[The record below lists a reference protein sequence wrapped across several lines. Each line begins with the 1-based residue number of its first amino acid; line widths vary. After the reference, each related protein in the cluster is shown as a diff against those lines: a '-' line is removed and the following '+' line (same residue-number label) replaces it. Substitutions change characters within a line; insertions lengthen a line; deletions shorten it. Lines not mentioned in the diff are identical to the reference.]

1 MVYDTCAIRTGG
13 PVLCLQLDAE
23 MLRWF
28 RSFLP
33 KEERFFDLFA
43 RHSQT
48 VVQGAQ
54 ALQGMLNGGEETPV
68 FCQRVSQFENDA
80 DNITREVLTAVRRT
94 FITPFDRVD
103 IKNLITSM
111 DDAIDQ
117 MQQTAKA
124 VMLFEVRTFEPPMR
138 EIGALLVECANLVG
152 RALPLLQSISNNVAM
167 LTAITEELGKLEGR
181 VDDLHDIGLKELL
194 LKHRN
199 ANAMDFIVG
208 VEIYDHLEKV
218 ADRFDD
224 VANEINSIV
233 IEQV

>member
-1 MVYDTCAIRTGG
+1 
-13 PVLCLQLDAE
+13 
-23 MLRWF
+23 MLRYF
-28 RSFLP
+28 RAFLP

-43 RHSQT
+43 QHTHT

-54 ALQGMLNGGEETPV
+54 ALQDMLRGGDETLV
-68 FCQRVSQFENDA
+68 HCQRVSHFESEA

-124 VMLFEVRTFEPPMR
+124 VILFEVREFEPPMR
-138 EIGALLVECANLVG
+138 EIGSLLAESANLVG
-152 RALPLLQSISNNVAM
+152 RAVPLMQSIGPNLQM
-167 LTAITEELGKLEGR
+167 LTAMTEEITKLEGR
-181 VDDLHDIGLKELL
+181 VDDLHDIGLKELF

-199 ANAMDFIVG
+199 ANTMDYIVG
-208 VEIYDHLEKV
+208 AEIYDHLEKV

>member
-1 MVYDTCAIRTGG
+1 M
-13 PVLCLQLDAE
+13 P

-28 RSFLP
+28 RALLP
-33 KEERFFDLFA
+33 REDRFFDLFNK
-43 RHSQT
+43 HSQT
-48 VVQGAQ
+48 LVAGAA
-54 ALQGMLNGGEETPV
+54 ALQGMLRGGPDIEMY
-68 FCQRVSQFENDA
+68 CQKVNQYENEA
-80 DNITREVLTAVRRT
+80 DNITRQVLTAVRRT

-124 VMLFEVRTFEPPMR
+124 VTLFEVREFEQPMR
-138 EIGALLVECANLVG
+138 EMGVLIAECAGLVV
-152 RALPLLQSISNNVAM
+152 RALPLMQSIGENVAT
-167 LTAITEELGKLEGR
+167 LTAITEELTKLEGR
-181 VDDLHDIGLKELL
+181 VDDLHDIGLKELF

-208 VEIYDHLEKV
+208 VEVYDHLEKV

>member
-1 MVYDTCAIRTGG
+1 
-13 PVLCLQLDAE
+13 

-48 VVQGAQ
+48 IVQGAQ
-54 ALQGMLNGGEETPV
+54 ALQEVLKGGEQTPV
-68 FCQRVSQFENDA
+68 FCQRVSQLENDA
-80 DNITREVLTAVRRT
+80 DGITREVLTAVRRT

-124 VMLFEVRTFEPPMR
+124 VVLFEVRTFEPPMR
-138 EIGALLVECANLVG
+138 EMGTLIVECANLVG

-181 VDDLHDIGLKELL
+181 VDDLHDIGLKELF
-194 LKHRN
+194 LKHRS

-224 VANEINSIV
+224 VANEISSIV

>member
-1 MVYDTCAIRTGG
+1 
-13 PVLCLQLDAE
+13 

-33 KEERFFDLFA
+33 REERFFDLFA
-43 RHSQT
+43 RHSVA
-48 VVQGAQ
+48 VVKGAE
-54 ALQGMLNGGEETPV
+54 ALAGMLEGGDETPV
-68 FCQRVSQFENDA
+68 YCQRVNQFENDA
-80 DNITREVLTAVRRT
+80 DAVTREVLTAVRRT

-103 IKNLITSM
+103 IKNLITAM

-124 VMLFEVRTFEPPMR
+124 VMLFEVRQFEPPMR
-138 EIGALLVECANLVG
+138 EIGILLVECANLVG
-152 RALPLLQSISNNVAM
+152 RAVPLMSAIGDNVGL
-167 LTAITEELGKLEGR
+167 LTAITEEVGKLEGR
-181 VDDLHDIGLKELL
+181 VDDLHDIGLKELF
-194 LKHRN
+194 LKHRE
-199 ANAMDFIVG
+199 ANTIDFVVG
-208 VEIYDHLEKV
+208 AEIYKHLEKV

>member
-1 MVYDTCAIRTGG
+1 MVYDISALRTGG
-13 PVLCLQLDAE
+13 PVLVCKVDTL
-23 MLRWF
+23 MLHWF

-48 VVQGAQ
+48 IVQGAH
-54 ALQGMLNGGEETPV
+54 ALQGVLKGGEETPV
-68 FCQRVSQFENDA
+68 FCQRVSQLENDA
-80 DNITREVLTAVRRT
+80 DGITREVLTAVRRS

-124 VMLFEVRTFEPPMR
+124 VVLFEVRSFEPPMR
-138 EIGALLVECANLVG
+138 EIGSLLVECANLVG

-181 VDDLHDIGLKELL
+181 VDDLHDIGLKELF

-208 VEIYDHLEKV
+208 AEIYDHLEKV

-224 VANEINSIV
+224 VANEISSIV

>member
-1 MVYDTCAIRTGG
+1 
-13 PVLCLQLDAE
+13 

-28 RSFLP
+28 RVFLP
-33 KEERFFDLFA
+33 REERFFDLFA
-43 RHSQT
+43 RHADA

-54 ALQGMLNGGEETPV
+54 ALQDMMRGGDETPV
-68 FCQRVSQFENDA
+68 YCQRVSQFENDA
-80 DNITREVLTAVRRT
+80 DGITREVLTAVRRT
-94 FITPFDRVD
+94 FITPFDRGD

-124 VMLFEVRTFEPPMR
+124 VMLFEVRQFEPPMR
-138 EIGALLVECANLVG
+138 EMGQLIVECASLVQK
-152 RALPLLQSISNNVAM
+152 ALPLLKSIGNNVAM

-181 VDDLHDIGLKELL
+181 VDDLHDIGLKELY

-208 VEIYDHLEKV
+208 VEIYDHLEKI

>member
-1 MVYDTCAIRTGG
+1 
-13 PVLCLQLDAE
+13 
-23 MLRWF
+23 MLMRWF
-28 RSFLP
+28 RSFLAARGTLLRP
-33 KEERFFDLFA
+33 VRAPFA
-43 RHSQT
+43 DG
-48 VVQGAQ
+48 GAGRRG
-54 ALQGMLNGGEETPV
+54 AAGHAARRRRDAGL
-68 FCQRVSQFENDA
+68 CQRVNQFENDA
-80 DNITREVLTAVRRT
+80 DAITREVLTAVRRT

-124 VMLFEVRTFEPPMR
+124 VILFEVREFEPPMR
-138 EIGALLVECANLVG
+138 EIGTLLVECANLVG
-152 RALPLLQSISNNVAM
+152 RALPLMQSIGDNVAM

-181 VDDLHDIGLKELL
+181 VDDLHDIGLKELF

-199 ANAMDFIVG
+199 ANTMDFIVG
-208 VEIYDHLEKV
+208 AEIYKHLEKV